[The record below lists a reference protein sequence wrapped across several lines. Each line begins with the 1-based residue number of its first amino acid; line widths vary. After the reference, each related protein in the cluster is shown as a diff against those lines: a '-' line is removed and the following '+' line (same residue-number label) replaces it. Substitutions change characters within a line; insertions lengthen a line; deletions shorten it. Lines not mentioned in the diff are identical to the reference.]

1 MSQRSSVGLAW
12 WSTHHART
20 GLLAVLVASSLVG
33 CGGDSVDPEVPD
45 AEEHAATS
53 RGGRKTAGEV
63 PREEQR
69 PARPT
74 MNAAAAGPYKAGQ
87 AAFRQGDLAAART
100 RFKAATAA
108 DPNAYEAYFALG
120 TTHQRLAETDLAAE
134 AYRHALDLVPDYE
147 AAIEAI
153 TRLYLG
159 ANRVS
164 DAETYLNRLRGQVPN
179 SAAVLAA
186 LAEVKSVQK
195 DSAAAQQL
203 AQQALKANPDYRPAM
218 VTLARDHYRN
228 RRLDLALYA
237 LTAILDGYGPEN
249 PPRDKNNG
257 EARLIRALIYKE
269 QGHRKPAIDELRR
282 VVELRPDIVEARVNL
297 AVYMLEAGNAPE
309 AAPLLEGALAYDP
322 TNVLVHLN
330 LGDAYRLQGRP
341 DEALKQLTWVT
352 QADPTMAQA
361 HYNIGLVYLFS
372 EPPAGTTPAQA
383 VDKAIA
389 EFETYQKMQPR
400 TRPGAGDDAQEL
412 LARAKNKKA
421 IMEAM
426 NAPPP
431 APDSSGGT
439 TDDGFDEFE

>member
-1 MSQRSSVGLAW
+1 MSYLTINRSRRGQRAALA
-12 WSTHHART
+12 
-20 GLLAVLVASSLVG
+20 LLFAGAAVHLSG
-33 CGGDSVDPEVPD
+33 C
-45 AEEHAATS
+45 
-53 RGGRKTAGEV
+53 AGEQAEPQV
-63 PREEQR
+63 PSAADVGGQGKAQALQDAQGKGADRNSSR
-69 PARPT
+69 PA
-74 MNAAAAGPYKAGQ
+74 MNAAAASAFAAGQ
-87 AAFRQGDLAAART
+87 AAFRKGDLATARSQ
-100 RFKAATAA
+100 FKTATTA
-108 DPNAYEAYFALG
+108 DSNAYEAYYALG
-120 TTHQRLAETDLAAE
+120 TTHQRLSETELASE
-134 AYRHALDLVPDYE
+134 AYSRALDLVPDYE
-147 AAIEAI
+147 PAIEAM
-153 TRLYLG
+153 TRLYLS
-159 ANRVS
+159 ANRAS
-164 DAETYLNRLRGQVPN
+164 DAEVYLNRLRSQVPG

-203 AQQALKANPDYRPAM
+203 AQQSLKANPDYRPAM

-269 QGHRKPAIDELRR
+269 QGNRKLAMEDLRR
-282 VVELRPDIVEARVNL
+282 VVELRPDIVDARVNL

-309 AAPLLEGALAYDP
+309 AVPLLEGALAYEP
-322 TNVLVHLN
+322 SNVLVHLN

-341 DEALKQLTWVT
+341 DEALKQLQWVT
-352 QADPTMAQA
+352 HADPTLSQA

-389 EFETYQKMQPR
+389 EFETFQKMQPR

-421 IMEAM
+421 ILEAM
-426 NAPPP
+426 NAPP
-431 APDSSGGT
+431 AAADTSTGGA

>member
-1 MSQRSSVGLAW
+1 MVGVVFGSA
-12 WSTHHART
+12 
-20 GLLAVLVASSLVG
+20 LVTG
-33 CGGDSVDPEVPD
+33 CGGEQVNPEVPD
-45 AEEHAATS
+45 AET
-53 RGGRKTAGEV
+53 
-63 PREEQR
+63 
-69 PARPT
+69 
-74 MNAAAAGPYKAGQ
+74 AAAGPRASGSKASASKSGRAEPVAPRAPMNATAAAAFKAGQ
-87 AAFRQGDLAAART
+87 AAFRKGDLAAART
-100 RFKAATAA
+100 QFKAATTA
-108 DPNAYEAYFALG
+108 DPNAYEAYYALG
-120 TTHQRLAETDLAAE
+120 TTHQRLAETDLASE
-134 AYRHALDLVPDYE
+134 AYRRALDLVPDYE
-147 AAIEAI
+147 AAIEAF
-153 TRLYLG
+153 TRMYLA
-159 ANRVS
+159 ANRPG
-164 DAETYLNRLRGQVPN
+164 DAETYLNRLRGQTPN

-195 DSAAAQQL
+195 DSVAAQQL

-237 LTAILDGYGPEN
+237 LTAILDGYGAEN

-269 QGHRKPAIDELRR
+269 QGHRKPAMDELQR

-309 AAPLLEGALAYDP
+309 AVPLLEGALAYDP
-322 TNVLVHLN
+322 SNVLVHLN

-341 DEALKQLTWVT
+341 DEALKQLNWVT
-352 QADPTMAQA
+352 QADPTLAQA

-372 EPPAGTTPAQA
+372 EAPAGVTPAQA
-383 VDKAIA
+383 IDKAIA

-412 LARAKNKKA
+412 LARARNKKA

-426 NAPPP
+426 NAPPAAATP
-431 APDSSGGT
+431 GATGGT

>member
-1 MSQRSSVGLAW
+1 
-12 WSTHHART
+12 
-20 GLLAVLVASSLVG
+20 
-33 CGGDSVDPEVPD
+33 
-45 AEEHAATS
+45 
-53 RGGRKTAGEV
+53 
-63 PREEQR
+63 
-69 PARPT
+69 
-74 MNAAAAGPYKAGQ
+74 
-87 AAFRQGDLAAART
+87 
-100 RFKAATAA
+100 
-108 DPNAYEAYFALG
+108 
-120 TTHQRLAETDLAAE
+120 
-134 AYRHALDLVPDYE
+134 
-147 AAIEAI
+147 
-153 TRLYLG
+153 
-159 ANRVS
+159 
-164 DAETYLNRLRGQVPN
+164 TYLNRLRGQTPN
-179 SAAVLAA
+179 NAAVLGA

-195 DSAAAQQL
+195 DATAAQQL

-237 LTAILDGYGPEN
+237 LTAILDGYGAEN

-269 QGHRKPAIDELRR
+269 QGHRKAAIDELRR
-282 VVELRPDIVEARVNL
+282 VVDLRPDIVEARVNL

-309 AAPLLEGALAYDP
+309 AVPLLEGALAYEP
-322 TNVLVHLN
+322 ANVLVHLN

-352 QADPTMAQA
+352 QADPTLAQA

-372 EPPAGTTPAQA
+372 EPPGGTTPAQA

-389 EFETYQKMQPR
+389 AFETYQKMQPR

-426 NAPPP
+426 SAPPP
-431 APDSSGGT
+431 STGGAGGT